1 MRVRAP
7 LALTLLA
14 LVARAG
20 SGEPASSAFATP
32 GAKAEEAALRKA
44 LERYETAIESKD
56 LEAFRAV
63 KPNLTADEEQRM
75 RKAFQSVQSQSI
87 EMTILAA
94 DVRDGEAILKV
105 SRRDT
110 INQSIVSSFPQT
122 FTLTRAREGWVIQGI
137 AGR

>member
-1 MRVRAP
+1 MRLRAP

-20 SGEPASSAFATP
+20 SGEPAPSAFATP
-32 GAKAEEAALRKA
+32 SAKAEELALRKA
-44 LERYETAIESKD
+44 LERYERAIESKD
-56 LEAFRAV
+56 LEGFRAV

-75 RKAFQSVQSQSI
+75 RKAFQSVQSQDI
-87 EMTILAA
+87 EMTVLAA
-94 DVRDGEAILKV
+94 EVRDGEAVLKV

-122 FTLTRAREGWVIQGI
+122 FTLTRAREGWIIQGI